1 MSVETIRS
9 IQQQLKDAGFY
20 TGIVDGAWGNLS
32 RAALTAC
39 IAAGK
44 GKSIVSEA
52 KLNIAWSAKV
62 SPAFCARV
70 RQMATDL
77 QIPDLMI
84 NPGNGSTQRVTGA
97 DMLMA
102 CMAFETGETFSP
114 SIKNGAGAP
123 YYGLIQFGK
132 AAATDVGTT
141 VEELVKMSAEQQL
154 EYVYKYFKPLT
165 GKLKTVSDLY
175 MKILWPAAVGKP
187 EDFVL
192 WTQQNHPTTYL
203 QNKGLDVNKD
213 GAVTKAEAASKVT
226 DKLIRGLQP
235 QFRRPL

>member
-1 MSVETIRS
+1 MSIAVIREV
-9 IQQQLKDAGFY
+9 QQKLKDAGFY
-20 TGIVDGAWGNLS
+20 TGIVDGAWGKLS
-32 RAALTAC
+32 RDALTAC

-44 GKSIVSEA
+44 GGNTVSEA
-52 KLNIAWSAKV
+52 KLDIAWSAKV
-62 SPAFCARV
+62 SPAFSARV
-70 RQMATDL
+70 RKMAVDL
-77 QIPDLMI
+77 KIPDLMI
-84 NPGNGSTQRVTGA
+84 SLGNGGAQLVTGA

-123 YYGLIQFGK
+123 YFGLIQFGK
-132 AAATDVGTT
+132 DAATDVGTT
-141 VEELVKMSAEQQL
+141 VDELIKMTAEQQL

-187 EDFVL
+187 ESFVL
-192 WTQQNHPTTYL
+192 WTKEDRPKTYL

-213 GAVTKAEAASKVT
+213 GWITKAEAASKVT
-226 DKLIRGLQP
+226 DKLTRGLQP
-235 QFRRPL
+235 QFRRSL

>member
-1 MSVETIRS
+1 MSVAAIREV
-9 IQQQLKDAGFY
+9 QQQLKDAGFY
-20 TGIVDGAWGNLS
+20 TGIVDGAWGKLS
-32 RAALTAC
+32 REALTAC

-44 GKSIVSEA
+44 GGNIVSET
-52 KLNIAWSAKV
+52 KLGIAWSAKV
-62 SPAFCARV
+62 SPAFATRV
-70 RQMATDL
+70 CEIAEL
-77 QIPDLMI
+77 LKIPDSVI
-84 NPGNGSTQRVTGA
+84 GTGNGSTQRVTGA

-141 VEELVKMSAEQQL
+141 VEALVKMTAEQQL
-154 EYVYKYFKPLT
+154 EYVYLYFKPLT

-192 WTQQNHPTTYL
+192 WTQKDRPTTYL

-213 GAVTKAEAASKVT
+213 GWITKAEAASKVT
-226 DKLIRGLQP
+226 DKLTRGLQA

>member
-1 MSVETIRS
+1 MSVQSVRH

-20 TGIVDGAWGNLS
+20 TGIVDGAWGSLS
-32 RAALTAC
+32 QAALAAC

-44 GKSIVSEA
+44 GNHIVNET
-52 KLNIAWSAKV
+52 KFDIAWSAKV

-70 RQMATDL
+70 RQMGSDL
-77 QIPDLMI
+77 QIPDLVI
-84 NPGNGSTQRVTGA
+84 GLGNGSTQKVTGA

-114 SIKNGAGAP
+114 TIKNGAGAP

-141 VEELVKMSAEQQL
+141 VEALVKMTAEQQL

-187 EDFVL
+187 ESFVL
-192 WTQQNHPTTYL
+192 WAQKDRPTTYA

-213 GAVTKAEAASKVT
+213 GWITKAEAASKVF
-226 DKLIRGLQP
+226 DKLVRGLQP